1 MGTAALLDC
10 VGLSGP
16 EEALYLRLLA
26 EPGRTVADLGE
37 GLGIPASLVRA
48 RLAALAALGL
58 ATEDSM
64 RPGPGPSPEHGRGRH
79 CPDDGPGPHLLHDGS
94 DYRSEYGGTGGT
106 TRYDGH
112 LGHGSGHGGHGPLDV
127 HDTHD
132 AAGGVWRATAPDI
145 ALEALVRGREAELV
159 RLRGRVEE
167 LMRGYRHGQRAAR
180 PEELIEV
187 VSGRESIAA
196 CWRSLQSGARG
207 SLRILDKAP
216 HVLVSTPQDEAVVL
230 RRGVRVDVIYEHEAV
245 RDARQLAAIRDCMA
259 LGEQSRMLPTLPFK
273 LALVDDRWALL
284 PVSTGTV
291 LDSALVVRRCSL
303 LDALS
308 RLFTLC
314 WSQAMRIPRA
324 QPEQEREPEADPPSR
339 AGAGGGDRA
348 ADALAEPL
356 RRRRELLTLLAAGL
370 TDESIARKLGVS
382 TRTVQRLVREFM
394 DSCGARTRF
403 QAGVQA
409 AREEL
414 I

>member
-10 VGLSGP
+10 VELSGP

-37 GLGIPASLVRA
+37 GLGLPASLVRA

-58 ATEDSM
+58 ATEDSA
-64 RPGPGPSPEHGRGRH
+64 RPGPAPSPEHARGALGVDAGHPPRLLRGR
-79 CPDDGPGPHLLHDGS
+79 DGEH
-94 DYRSEYGGTGGT
+94 E
-106 TRYDGH
+106 
-112 LGHGSGHGGHGPLDV
+112 GHGGHSGHGGSLRPDV

-132 AAGGVWRATAPDI
+132 AAGGVWRATAPDV

-187 VSGRESIAA
+187 VSGREAIAA

-207 SLRILDKAP
+207 SVRILDKAP
-216 HVLVSTPQDEAVVL
+216 HILVSTPQDEAVVL
-230 RRGVRVDVIYEHEAV
+230 RRGVRVEVIYEHETV
-245 RDARQLAAIRDCMA
+245 RDAQQLTAIRDCMA
-259 LGEQSRMLPTLPFK
+259 IGEQSRMLPTLPFK

-284 PVSTGTV
+284 PAGTGTA

-324 QPEQEREPEADPPSR
+324 QTEPEQGPDAGPATEP
-339 AGAGGGDRA
+339 GGGSPSTA
-348 ADALAEPL
+348 APAEPL
-356 RRRRELLTLLAAGL
+356 RRRREVLTLLATGM
-370 TDESIARKLGVS
+370 TDESIARTMGVS

-403 QAGVQA
+403 QAGVHA

-414 I
+414 V